1 MIKKE
6 KCHLLLKSQLD
17 REQPIHLLKA
27 NGCPDLRQKTKK

>member
-6 KCHLLLKSQLD
+6 KWRLLLKSQLD

-27 NGCPDLRQKTKK
+27 NGHPDLRRKTKK